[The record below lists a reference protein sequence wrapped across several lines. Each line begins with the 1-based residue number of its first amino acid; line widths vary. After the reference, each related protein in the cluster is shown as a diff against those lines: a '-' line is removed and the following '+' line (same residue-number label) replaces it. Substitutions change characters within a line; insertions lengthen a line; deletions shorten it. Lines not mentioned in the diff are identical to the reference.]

1 EVEGHGVWVGHVVIL
16 PHARSR
22 ATDVTPVTERA
33 PGGTECREG
42 SPKLALRDIVLAPT
56 RLAGRLP
63 GITGVTSR
71 TASPPPARTVDP
83 PDAPPEPP
91 RADPRSSSPHP
102 PPLPHQDFQPRQS
115 QRPFSPHHTHA
126 ARPSVTHITRSR
138 LMSDFVPG

>member
-1 EVEGHGVWVGHVVIL
+1 IL

-83 PDAPPEPP
+83 PDAPPSRREPTP
-91 RADPRSSSPHP
+91 GRPAPTHPTFPTRTSSPVIPSDPSPPTTHTQHAHP
-102 PPLPHQDFQPRQS
+102 
-115 QRPFSPHHTHA
+115 SPTSRGA
-126 ARPSVTHITRSR
+126 ARSPTT
-138 LMSDFVPG
+138 PP